1 MDFLSYTT
9 KGGGKSDS
17 YGQIQPF
24 TRLLPE
30 PFHLTMLGLKGPQ
43 PVSAVRKKT
52 TLQSAVQR
60 LDEWSPTLLKS
71 RLYGQLLV
79 DIIIGRLAPGERL
92 DEQVLAR
99 RYGGGLAG
107 IREALARLA
116 LEGLVQ
122 RRARVGTIVSPLDL
136 ADAREAIEARAL
148 IEVECARLAALK
160 AGPAQIAAIRAT
172 LEDGEDAVRRND
184 ARALAAMD
192 EAFHVAVAT
201 ASGNRTLAKMV
212 TLLHHQT
219 ARFWLY
225 DMRAPQPEESLQALK
240 EHLTLADAIAAHDA
254 PLAQRLMREAL
265 GMFPDDVKRTPDA

>member
-1 MDFLSYTT
+1 VPA
-9 KGGGKSDS
+9 
-17 YGQIQPF
+17 I
-24 TRLLPE
+24 
-30 PFHLTMLGLKGPQ
+30 
-43 PVSAVRKKT
+43 RKKSVQ
-52 TLQSAVQR
+52 QSASQR

-79 DIIIGRLAPGERL
+79 DIIIGRLPPGERL
-92 DEQVLAR
+92 DEQALTH

-136 ADAREAIEARAL
+136 IDARDAFEARAL

-160 AGPAQIAAIRAT
+160 AGPQEIAAIRAA
-172 LEDGEDAVRRND
+172 LAGGEEAVRRND
-184 ARALAAMD
+184 SRGLAAMD
-192 EAFHVAVAT
+192 EAFHVAVAS

-225 DMRAPQPEESLQALK
+225 AMRAPQPEESLKALK

-254 PLAQRLMREAL
+254 MLAQRLMREVL
-265 GMFPDDVKRTPDA
+265 GAFPDDVKRTLEA